1 MPLTRLALLT
11 CIHRHFPAALDGV
24 RGFPKWKR
32 VESRRLKTTQ
42 GHGDLCAL
50 WKGSTYPQSSH
61 QKARR
66 SRPRGQGPAH
76 KSQGSAKNSSS
87 TKKNIGA
94 SALLHAAAP
103 GLGDG
108 NEGRCVRGHEWVSS
122 TVPIRL
128 QQAFFG
134 EGVPGARAH
143 ACSPLREWSCRKKR
157 RAGLP
162 LLRAAPEEAVGEEA

>member
-1 MPLTRLALLT
+1 MRPLEREYIPTIISSKSGGVVPGGRDRHTSHKALRK
-11 CIHRHFPAALDGV
+11 IHQA
-24 RGFPKWKR
+24 
-32 VESRRLKTTQ
+32 Q
-42 GHGDLCAL
+42 
-50 WKGSTYPQSSH
+50 
-61 QKARR
+61 
-66 SRPRGQGPAH
+66 
-76 KSQGSAKNSSS
+76 
-87 TKKNIGA
+87 KNIGA

-134 EGVPGARAH
+134 EGGPGARAH

-162 LLRAAPEEAVGEEA
+162 LLRAAPEEAVGDLRGVSVAGVFSAPDGEGKGKWRERETKGPGLWLSWQARVD